1 MSSTLSIDLQASLCS
16 APVGGSIY
24 QYLFNGG
31 SWFEAEQMHWRLE
44 QEHALNQLQTV
55 VAAKPTKANQ
65 EKALSA
71 ISSLEECAKQLV
83 PHDEPMALF
92 LKADQVVKTWAPA
105 PKTAASGSKGTN
117 VFAALDEDSEEEEEE

>member
-44 QEHALNQLQTV
+44 QEYALNQLKV
-55 VAAKPTKANQ
+55 VLVSKATKGNQ

-71 ISSLEECAKQLV
+71 LSTLEECAKQLF
-83 PHDEPMALF
+83 PHNEAMALF
-92 LKADQVVKTWAPA
+92 LDADQAVKTWAPA
-105 PKTAASGSKGTN
+105 PKTAASGSKGIN
-117 VFAALDEDSEEEEEE
+117 VFAALTEESEEE